1 MKVANR
7 QIIIFTI

>member
-7 QIIIFTI
+7 VGNV